1 MSGRIGALK
10 ITDFL
15 SSSTPG
21 TFSSQG
27 KDLILLAMAC
37 CRECGIALILLA
49 GQSGFEQASVSNG
62 KMPASMKWSPVNIQ
76 T

>member
-21 TFSSQG
+21 TFSSKG
-27 KDLILLAMAC
+27 EDLILLTMAC
-37 CRECGIALILLA
+37 CRECGIGLILLA
-49 GQSGFEQASVSNG
+49 GQSECEQVSVSNG
-62 KMPASMKWSPVNIQ
+62 KMPASIKWSPVNVQ